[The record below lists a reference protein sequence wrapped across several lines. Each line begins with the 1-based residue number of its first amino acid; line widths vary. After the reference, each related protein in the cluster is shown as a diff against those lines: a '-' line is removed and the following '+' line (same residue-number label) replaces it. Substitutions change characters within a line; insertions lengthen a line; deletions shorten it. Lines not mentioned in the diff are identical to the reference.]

1 MRISS
6 SKLGATVLALTFGLM
21 SIIPVSGLSAAKAN
35 AGHDAPPRSDAEA
48 LRTAMRELWQDHVL
62 WTRLVIVSTGA
73 NLPDLDA
80 TTQRLL
86 QNQTDLG
93 NAVKP
98 YYGDAAGEKLTALLR
113 THILGAAH
121 LLAAAKVNDA
131 ARLEAAKKAWS
142 VNGDEIAAFLSGAN
156 SAHWPPSDM
165 QSMMR
170 THLDLTLT
178 EAVDQLQGRYVQSVA
193 DYDRAQGEIL
203 QMADMLS
210 DGIIKQ
216 FPKRFAKKSS

>member
-1 MRISS
+1 MRVSS
-6 SKLGATVLALTFGLM
+6 SKLGATVLALTFALI
-21 SIIPVSGLSAAKAN
+21 SATPTEALSAAKPN
-35 AGHDAPPRSDAEA
+35 AGHHAVARSGAET

-62 WTRLVIVSTGA
+62 WTRLVIVSTVAG
-73 NLPDLDA
+73 LPDLDA

-86 QNQTDLG
+86 QNQTDIG

-98 YYGDAAGEKLTALLR
+98 YYGDVAGEKLTALLR
-113 THILGAAH
+113 THIVGAAE
-121 LLAAAKVNDA
+121 LLAAAKANDA
-131 ARLEAAKKAWS
+131 VRLEAAKKAWS

-156 SAHWPPSDM
+156 PSHWPLNDM

-170 THLDLTLT
+170 AHLDLTLT
-178 EAVDQLQGRYVQSVA
+178 EAVDQLQGRYPQSVE
-193 DYDRAQGEIL
+193 DYDRAQDEIL

-216 FPKRFAKKSS
+216 FPKRFAKQGS

>member
-1 MRISS
+1 MSICS
-6 SKLGATVLALTFGLM
+6 SKLGATVLALTLGLM
-21 SIIPVSGLSAAKAN
+21 SIIPASGLAAAKAH
-35 AGHDAPPRSDAEA
+35 GGPDALPRSDAEA

-62 WTRLVIVSTGA
+62 WTRLVIVSTAA

-86 QNQTDLG
+86 QNQTDIG

-113 THILGAAH
+113 THILGAAE
-121 LLAAAKVNDA
+121 LLAAAKANDA
-131 ARLEAAKKAWS
+131 ARLDAAKKAWS

-156 SAHWPPSDM
+156 PEHWPLKDM

-178 EAVDQLQGRYVQSVA
+178 EAVAQLQGRYAQSVA
-193 DYDRAQGEIL
+193 DYDRAQDEIL

-210 DGIIKQ
+210 DGIIQQ
-216 FPKRFAKKSS
+216 FPKQFAKKGS

>member
-6 SKLGATVLALTFGLM
+6 SKWGTTVLALMFGLM
-21 SIIPVSGLSAAKAN
+21 SIMGTSGPAAAE
-35 AGHDAPPRSDAEA
+35 AREGHGAPPRSDTEA

-62 WTRLVIVSTGA
+62 WTRLVIVSTVAG
-73 NLPDLDA
+73 LPDLDA

-86 QNQTDLG
+86 QNQADIG

-98 YYGDAAGEKLTALLR
+98 YYGDAAGEKLTGLLR
-113 THILGAAH
+113 THIVGAAE
-121 LLAAAKVNDA
+121 LLAAAKANDA
-131 ARLEAAKKAWS
+131 PRLEAAKKAWS

-156 SAHWPPSDM
+156 PAHWPLPDM
-165 QSMMR
+165 LSMMR

-193 DYDRAQGEIL
+193 DYDRAQDEIL
-203 QMADMLS
+203 DMADMLS

-216 FPKRFAKKSS
+216 FPKQFTKKNS

>member
-1 MRISS
+1 MRVSS
-6 SKLGATVLALTFGLM
+6 SKLGATVLALTFALI
-21 SIIPVSGLSAAKAN
+21 SAIPTEALSAAKPN
-35 AGHDAPPRSDAEA
+35 AGHHAVARSGAET

-62 WTRLVIVSTGA
+62 WTRLVIVSTVAG
-73 NLPDLDA
+73 LPDLDA

-86 QNQTDLG
+86 QNQTDIG

-98 YYGDAAGEKLTALLR
+98 YYGDVAGEKLTALLR
-113 THILGAAH
+113 THIVGAAE
-121 LLAAAKVNDA
+121 LLAAAKANDA
-131 ARLEAAKKAWS
+131 VRLEAAKKAWS

-156 SAHWPPSDM
+156 PSHWPLNDM

-170 THLDLTLT
+170 AHLDLTLT
-178 EAVDQLQGRYVQSVA
+178 EAVDQLQGRYPQSVE
-193 DYDRAQGEIL
+193 DYDRAQDEIL

-216 FPKRFAKKSS
+216 FPKRFAKQGS